1 MKKNL
6 KESDAFTMIEMLV
19 IVSVLGILL
28 AMLYSAIRS
37 VQRFSRES
45 ITRNELK
52 NIEAAFKQYYAH
64 YQCWPTGITAATAS
78 PMFPAGTGD
87 IQYTLDENF
96 ARMLQGAAITNGATI
111 DNADGIA
118 FLEFTRF
125 NKAGEPVNAWGPD
138 LGGVYYVMLDV
149 DGNNEVSPPGP
160 SNNFTPTN
168 IFRSVVVWTEHPEK
182 EKYLLTSWE
191 R

>member
-1 MKKNL
+1 
-6 KESDAFTMIEMLV
+6 
-19 IVSVLGILL
+19 
-28 AMLYSAIRS
+28 
-37 VQRFSRES
+37 
-45 ITRNELK
+45 
-52 NIEAAFKQYYAH
+52 
-64 YQCWPTGITAATAS
+64 
-78 PMFPAGTGD
+78 MFPAGTGD